1 MLTNSKLVKAL
12 VLATVFGMGGT
23 IHAAVIPSFEGTMIT
38 QQKNKV
44 TGSVVDE
51 MGPVAGASISVKGT
65 SNGTITDLDGRF
77 VLDGVQKGAV
87 LVISF
92 VGMATQQITWDGHSA
107 VNVKLLSDT
116 QDLDEVV
123 VVAYGT
129 AKKSSFTGSASIVK
143 SDQLEKISGAGF
155 AEALQGMSAGVNV
168 SNNEGNPGG
177 ETRIQ
182 IRGIASMSGKST
194 PLYVVDGMPYDGKLT
209 SISPSDIES
218 MTVLKDAAAASL
230 YGSRAANGVVV
241 ITTKKG
247 KSGKPVINFRG
258 AWGTSDNAV
267 ANPKKADPYQ
277 QMTNLWRALYNDKY
291 YVEGMSKQDAGDYA
305 SANLL
310 SRAVNPRVNSK
321 GETVYV
327 TPFKW
332 TGDASNYVLHDGNG
346 NCWANPNLEMVWDES
361 DYDWYGAVF
370 SRKLRQDYGL
380 DVSGSSDN
388 GKTNYY
394 TSISYLNDKGYAN
407 NQYYK
412 RYSFRASVTSQV
424 MDWLQVGGN
433 LAYSYSRQ
441 NVSGANRALV
451 YSNTLNSPWLRN
463 EDNTDWYRSEKT
475 GMRMNDY
482 GVNSRNFFGIHVL
495 NGAGDY
501 WNNPND
507 DNFSN
512 KEGGMLTAHYFAEFS
527 LPFDIK
533 FKTNVNLDDIQENG
547 YGYSS
552 AVHGSGQQKPFG
564 VTVMTNGGDAT
575 RENWKTT
582 SVTWNNLL
590 TWNRSF
596 GEHNLDVL
604 LGHEL
609 YSYNQQYN
617 YGYGEGIMQMGQY
630 ELESTTANW
639 SVSSYRNRYSLLS
652 VFGKIDYNFQN
663 KYYLSGSIRRDG
675 SSRFSKDSRW
685 GNFFSVG
692 ASWRISKENFMEDID
707 WVDNLALRGSYGTS
721 GNDKLVPRNTSSG
734 TAGDEILYAY
744 QAYYTSADFY
754 GAAGYK
760 PSTIA
765 TPNLKWERNEQYNIA
780 LDFSVLS
787 RLSGTIEYYSR
798 SSKDLLYYRNLP
810 LSAQVGDAAGYNT
823 NMGNVRNSGLELT
836 LSAVAVKTND
846 FQWNI
851 DFNMSTLKN
860 EVTYL
865 PGGSYTYANRGATYK
880 LEEGR
885 SLYEFYM
892 PKHAGVNPDNGNRV
906 YLIKDDNGGWKTTEN
921 YSDVTMDDYQWCG
934 SAIPKAFGSLTN
946 TFTYKGFDLSFMW
959 YASLGSKMYDYVW
972 LERTAGLDGVGMIMD
987 QVESRWEK
995 PGDVAEFPRLSSA
1008 NASLNVKRT
1017 DFFIHNNDFL
1027 RLRNLNL
1034 GYTLPKA
1041 LTKKVGVSNARV
1053 YISGDNLLTFGPAA
1067 KRHSEPETGVM
1078 GNNYNGNTETDNG
1091 IQGSRRVYMCG
1102 IQVSF

>member
-1 MLTNSKLVKAL
+1 M
-12 VLATVFGMGGT
+12 
-23 IHAAVIPSFEGTMIT
+23 
-38 QQKNKV
+38 
-44 TGSVVDE
+44 
-51 MGPVAGASISVKGT
+51 
-65 SNGTITDLDGRF
+65 
-77 VLDGVQKGAV
+77 
-87 LVISF
+87 
-92 VGMATQQITWDGHSA
+92 
-107 VNVKLLSDT
+107 
-116 QDLDEVV
+116 
-123 VVAYGT
+123 
-129 AKKSSFTGSASIVK
+129 
-143 SDQLEKISGAGF
+143 
-155 AEALQGMSAGVNV
+155 
-168 SNNEGNPGG
+168 
-177 ETRIQ
+177 
-182 IRGIASMSGKST
+182 
-194 PLYVVDGMPYDGKLT
+194 
-209 SISPSDIES
+209 
-218 MTVLKDAAAASL
+218 
-230 YGSRAANGVVV
+230 
-241 ITTKKG
+241 
-247 KSGKPVINFRG
+247 
-258 AWGTSDNAV
+258 
-267 ANPKKADPYQ
+267 
-277 QMTNLWRALYNDKY
+277 
-291 YVEGMSKQDAGDYA
+291 
-305 SANLL
+305 
-310 SRAVNPRVNSK
+310 
-321 GETVYV
+321 
-327 TPFKW
+327 
-332 TGDASNYVLHDGNG
+332 
-346 NCWANPNLEMVWDES
+346 
-361 DYDWYGAVF
+361 
-370 SRKLRQDYGL
+370 
-380 DVSGSSDN
+380 
-388 GKTNYY
+388 
-394 TSISYLNDKGYAN
+394 
-407 NQYYK
+407 
-412 RYSFRASVTSQV
+412 
-424 MDWLQVGGN
+424 
-433 LAYSYSRQ
+433 
-441 NVSGANRALV
+441 
-451 YSNTLNSPWLRN
+451 
-463 EDNTDWYRSEKT
+463 
-475 GMRMNDY
+475 
-482 GVNSRNFFGIHVL
+482 
-495 NGAGDY
+495 
-501 WNNPND
+501 
-507 DNFSN
+507 
-512 KEGGMLTAHYFAEFS
+512 
-527 LPFDIK
+527 
-533 FKTNVNLDDIQENG
+533 
-547 YGYSS
+547 
-552 AVHGSGQQKPFG
+552 
-564 VTVMTNGGDAT
+564 
-575 RENWKTT
+575 
-582 SVTWNNLL
+582 
-590 TWNRSF
+590 
-596 GEHNLDVL
+596 
-604 LGHEL
+604 
-609 YSYNQQYN
+609 
-617 YGYGEGIMQMGQY
+617 
-630 ELESTTANW
+630 
-639 SVSSYRNRYSLLS
+639 
-652 VFGKIDYNFQN
+652 
-663 KYYLSGSIRRDG
+663 SGSIRRDG

-760 PSTIA
+760 PRTIA

-1078 GNNYNGNTETDNG
+1078 GNN
-1091 IQGSRRVYMCG
+1091 
-1102 IQVSF
+1102 